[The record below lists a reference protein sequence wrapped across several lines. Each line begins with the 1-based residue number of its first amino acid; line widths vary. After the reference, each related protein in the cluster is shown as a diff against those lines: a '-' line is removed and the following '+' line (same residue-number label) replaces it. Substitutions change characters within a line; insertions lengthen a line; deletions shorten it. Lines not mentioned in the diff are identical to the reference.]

1 MATSKIKN
9 LLIYILLFVNLFLL
23 ALLVSDWLQ
32 TRRSQHTVETEVQS
46 ILTNSGI
53 TMDHIRLPD
62 NTQVKSYTLARDYSA
77 EADLAESILGRLT
90 VQELQNGNTMYYRG
104 ERGEASFRG
113 TGDFE
118 VLLTN
123 HAVPI
128 SGDTVDTARSVL
140 RKMGVRAQF
149 APELS
154 TQMGKTYSTVVM
166 VWEYEGLPVVNAQIQ
181 FTFTSEFLMMISGNR
196 MLDIQR
202 EDDTFRPLDSATL
215 LTRFV
220 GIVNRNGY
228 VFSEL
233 KEICP
238 VYLSPDSSGGKLTPL
253 WRIETDAGSFYL
265 NMTTGEEQPVA

>member
-1 MATSKIKN
+1 MATSKIKS
-9 LLIYILLFVNLFLL
+9 LIIYILLFVNLFLL
-23 ALLVSDWLQ
+23 GLLASDWLQ
-32 TRRSQHTVETEVQS
+32 TRRSRQTIETEVRS
-46 ILTNSGI
+46 ILADSGI

-62 NTQVKSYTLARDYSA
+62 NTQVKSYTLTRDYTE
-77 EADLAESILGRLT
+77 EAKLVSSILGRLT
-90 VQELQNGNTMYYRG
+90 VQELQNGNIMYYRG
-104 ERGEASFRG
+104 EKGEASFRS

-128 SGDTVDTARSVL
+128 NGDTVDTARSVL
-140 RKMGVRAQF
+140 RKMGIQAQF
-149 APELS
+149 VPELS
-154 TQMGKTYSTVVM
+154 SQTGNTYSTVVM
-166 VWEYEGLPVVNAQIQ
+166 IWEYEGLPVVNAQIQ
-181 FTFTSEFLMMISGNR
+181 FTFTSEFLMMISGTR
-196 MLDIQR
+196 MLDLQR

-220 GIVNRNGY
+220 GIVSRNGY

-233 KEICP
+233 KEIRP

-253 WRIETDAGSFYL
+253 WRIETDGGTFYL